1 MIEVNVTICF
11 SVCFGEQQLSK
22 STQFSLQVLT
32 FKVPWSKPSIFW
44 QICARSGRTV
54 RNQHLRSV
62 IVLLPF
68 LYFFTFQLKKNF
80 TLSRIQKNLVS
91 RSLNLHLPLDFFFLP
106 LFTLYKKWLLL
117 NLVCLQ
123 SRPRFYP
130 TLVGFPPAY
139 CFTYI
144 YSFVSFF
151 FLRFFK
157 LIFFVFSHFVDVVSV
172 NCYVNVCVFVS
183 VTLAINIR
191 SVAFVFRYRIF
202 SLFCF
207 VKVYSLFTTGF
218 GSILTLG
225 FHLDL
230 KSFEREKLCDWISSN

>member
-22 STQFSLQVLT
+22 STQFSLRVLT
-32 FKVPWSKPSIFW
+32 FKVPWSKLSIFW

-68 LYFFTFQLKKNF
+68 LYFFTFQLKRNF

-91 RSLNLHLPLDFFFLP
+91 RSLNLHLLLDFFLL

-123 SRPRFYP
+123 SRPLLPHVGWFSPGLLFYLHL
-130 TLVGFPPAY
+130 LV
-139 CFTYI
+139 C
-144 YSFVSFF
+144 FF

-157 LIFFVFSHFVDVVSV
+157 LFFFVFSHFVDVVSV

-191 SVAFVFRYRIF
+191 SVAFVFRYRIS

-207 VKVYSLFTTGF
+207 VKVYSFFSRVLVQF
-218 GSILTLG
+218 
-225 FHLDL
+225 
-230 KSFEREKLCDWISSN
+230 